1 MANSSNVYNT
11 AEPLKGSVSD
21 WIGNQEQM
29 DFAKRGEQRQID
41 AIDEARKLKEQ
52 ARQDKLREKLLG
64 DTPQNYNTGSSSLN
78 LFQAGIIQKGVNR
91 MGEIYSELRKPNLSD
106 DDRTALEIEYANL
119 EKLPENLKVSTDNFS
134 KIIADYNKGVADGTY
149 FRNPDFE
156 KKVLSGFDSY
166 VGGLDNGLPI
176 VGFRDLDGDG
186 QMDVMPY
193 ENLQQGIGVWDFQKQ
208 YDLDKLAVAT
218 GEKLGSVEGQTDRNF
233 VKRTTKGPDLKALDT
248 ITTNI
253 LQNTDGTPTEAALSE
268 LKKRGL
274 ESTPENLNT
283 IKQIFKERVLA
294 YTDRSDKSD
303 FDYNAQRMAAKDAQ
317 EARKGNGKEDK
328 TYSLNDLNLTANT
341 KRTAGDKSELV
352 SNIYQGN
359 VNIPR
364 KVGKASENFRSFAI
378 DRDGNVIVTVD
389 VEMPN
394 EDSAPTITTKQ
405 YNSNGDADDVA
416 FFAQRFKDPET
427 GRYIE
432 TIGQLKQKLNS
443 RGGSELGEP
452 KKKQIPGY
460 RPN

>member
-218 GEKLGSVEGQTDRNF
+218 GEKLGSVENQTDRNYL
-233 VKRTTKGPDLKALDT
+233 KRTTIGPDLKALDT
-248 ITTNI
+248 ISTNI

-268 LKKRGL
+268 LRKRGL
-274 ESTPENLNT
+274 ETTPENLNT

-294 YTDRSDKSD
+294 YTDRSSKDD
-303 FDYNAQRMAAKDAQ
+303 FDYASRRSDIKDER
-317 EARKGNGKEDK
+317 EAREAKTKAGKENK
-328 TYSLNDLNLTANT
+328 IYSLNDLKLTANT
-341 KRTAGDKSELV
+341 KHTTGDKSKLV

-359 VNIPR
+359 VDIKRESGN
-364 KVGKASENFRSFAI
+364 ASESFRSFEV
-378 DRDGNVIVTVD
+378 DDNGDIVLTVD
-389 VEMPN
+389 VALPTDEGN
-394 EDSAPTITTKQ
+394 TITTKK
-405 YNSNGDADDVA
+405 YNSKDNAVDVA

-427 GRYIE
+427 GKYLE
-432 TIGQLKQKLNS
+432 TVSQLKNKLKT
-443 RGGSELGEP
+443 LGEIP
-452 KKKQIPGY
+452 LGEKEKQKISGF
-460 RPN
+460 